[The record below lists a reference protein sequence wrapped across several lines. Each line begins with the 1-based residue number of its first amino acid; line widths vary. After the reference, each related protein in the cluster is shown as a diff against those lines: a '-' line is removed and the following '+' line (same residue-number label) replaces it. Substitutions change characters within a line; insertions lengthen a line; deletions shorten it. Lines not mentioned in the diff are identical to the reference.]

1 MYDGQL
7 KEDFLFIRVQLR
19 KNLKPKSRM
28 PLPQDPD
35 SFAEELKRV
44 QLQCYVW
51 LNAFEAALPSLNT
64 ECYG

>member
-1 MYDGQL
+1 M
-7 KEDFLFIRVQLR
+7 QLR

-35 SFAEELKRV
+35 LFVEELKRI

>member
-1 MYDGQL
+1 M
-7 KEDFLFIRVQLR
+7 QLR
-19 KNLKPKSRM
+19 KNLKLKSRM

-35 SFAEELKRV
+35 SFVEELKRV

-51 LNAFEAALPSLNT
+51 LNAFETALSSLNT